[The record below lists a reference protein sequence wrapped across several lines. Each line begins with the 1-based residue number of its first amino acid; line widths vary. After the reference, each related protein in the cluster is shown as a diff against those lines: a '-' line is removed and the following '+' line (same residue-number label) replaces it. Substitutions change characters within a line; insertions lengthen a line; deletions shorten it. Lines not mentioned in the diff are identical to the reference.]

1 MKKMDFVMIILV
13 LLIGVSV
20 FTVYFKKYNV
30 KIEDAKVEIYF
41 QNVLIESVDMKEDIN
56 YTFTLETID
65 NNTLRVTKEQNGN
78 ITITN
83 LSIPQKKEI
92 YNKLIINNDEVKMIE
107 ANCDSKICLDMRLNR
122 KITIPII
129 CTNGVAAMLVANEG
143 IEVVVP

>member
-107 ANCDSKICLDMRLNR
+107 ANCDNKICLDMRLNR